1 MFLEKIII
9 GTAQFGLEYGIANT
23 LGKINYTRGSEIIR
37 LAEKHKISTLDTA
50 IAYGDSEFIL
60 GQIGIDNWK
69 VITKLP
75 PLDTNLESKVLEAKI
90 YSLVQS
96 SLRNLNIKKL
106 YGILLHSPEDLLS
119 ENGSQIYKALIDLRK
134 KNLVDKI
141 GISIYDPNCLDIYL
155 EQFDLD
161 IVQAPFN
168 IIDRRIK
175 EQGYLDKLKNKNIE
189 FHCRSI
195 FLQGL
200 LLLNRSHLPPKFY
213 KWEYVWKKMENFASK
228 NGISSLDTCIGFIKQ
243 NSDVDRVIIG
253 VDSKKHL
260 DEIIAS
266 CNKDIYTVPEIE
278 IENDRLELLNPSSW
292 SNF

>member
-1 MFLEKIII
+1 MFLEKVII
-9 GTAQFGLEYGIANT
+9 GTVQFGLNYGIANT

-37 LAEKHKISTLDTA
+37 LAEKHNISTLDTA
-50 IAYGDSEFIL
+50 IAYGDSEILL

-69 VITKLP
+69 VISKLP
-75 PLDTNLESKVLEAKI
+75 PLETNLESKVLEGKI
-90 YSLVQS
+90 YSLIQS

-119 ENGSQIYKALIDLRK
+119 KNGSQIYKTLIDL
-134 KNLVDKI
+134 KNNKLVEKI
-141 GISIYDPNCLDIYL
+141 GISIYDPNCLDLYL
-155 EQFDLD
+155 EHFDLD

-168 IIDRRIK
+168 ILDRRIK

-200 LLLNRSHLPPKFY
+200 LLMNRSELLAKFN
-213 KWEYVWKKMENFASK
+213 KWEYVWDKMENFASN
-228 NGISSLDTCIGFIKQ
+228 NGISNLDICTAFIKQ
-243 NSDVDRVIIG
+243 NTDVDRVIIG
-253 VDSKKHL
+253 VDSKIHL

-266 CNKDIYTVPEIE
+266 CNKDINTVPEIE
-278 IENDRLELLNPSSW
+278 IENDRLELLNPSNW
-292 SNF
+292 NNL